1 MGIDKPDIRN
11 VIHYTIPKSLEG
23 YSQEI
28 GRAGRDGLP
37 SACLIYL
44 CGEDLALLEQWCHA
58 DVPSPRSIDGLV
70 RELLTTNRHAKPGV
84 IIERNLNDESKKWD
98 IRVSPPDYKLDLAYL
113 EAYERGFADGMNL
126 TFYLSEACPVV
137 LFFLKYCHL
146 HASPVAHDTLP

>member
-37 SACLIYL
+37 STCLIYL

-58 DVPSPRSIDGLV
+58 DVPSPHSIDGLV
-70 RELLTTNRHAKPGV
+70 GEMLKTNRHAKSGDV
-84 IIERNLNDESKKWD
+84 IERNLNDESRKWD
-98 IRVSPPDYKLDLAYL
+98 IRVSPPFSKMHLAHM
-113 EAYERGFADGMNL
+113 EGITRE
-126 TFYLSEACPVV
+126 C
-137 LFFLKYCHL
+137 
-146 HASPVAHDTLP
+146 SPIG